1 MNMYPGSL
9 PFTLPL
15 LAISILTMG
24 MAIYAFHRP
33 KQPGSVTF
41 GWLTT
46 SMTVWSI
53 FYAYELLAPTLS
65 TKILAAKLEYIGIAS
80 IPVIWFIFALEYTG
94 HANWLT
100 RGRHFALMAFPT
112 LTFGL
117 SLTNEFH
124 HLMYTGT
131 GLDPQGYPTL
141 VILGYGSWFWV
152 HVAFSYSL
160 ILAGVMLYLVSYFQT
175 QRLFRQQM
183 SVMVFGSMLPLI
195 VNAVRLFT
203 PIPLHGFDLTPF
215 TFAFSGILLA
225 IGLFRFS
232 LIDLLPIAAPLVIE
246 NLPDAVV
253 VIDEHKRLVDLNPAG
268 RLWLKVG
275 NEAIGRNAHEIL
287 PLLEPVWQYWDAN
300 ETHIQLGFGEGDQ
313 RRLFDLS
320 ITPLRDSKNRMVG
333 RVIIARDVSREQM
346 LLAAERNHASQME
359 LLNEITNTALQMPDL
374 HQALQVLADQLSQLL
389 RADGASITL
398 WNDAEQRVISAT
410 AYGEY
415 RETNRDTK
423 LEPGENAMTASVLR
437 EGRPLAVEDVYD
449 TPYMNPQLA
458 PDVPIRSLL
467 GLPLIANERKMGAA
481 LISFNQRHQFTTEEI
496 ALGEQAAGQIALA
509 IYKAQLYETER
520 NHARQMELLNSITR
534 ASLDVTTLREM
545 LQTLADQTGELFQS
559 DGTFITLWDELE
571 QKTIPGAAYGELR
584 ETYPSMKFD
593 SKETTLT
600 GSVLRAGHP
609 LAVDDVFNTPHMS
622 ANIAAK
628 FPSRSLLALPLI
640 AHGQKLGA
648 ALISFNQ
655 PHHFTEQEIA
665 IGEQAAAQIAL
676 ALNKTQLLDTVSHR
690 IVQMGLLQEV
700 SRQMTES
707 LDVTEVC
714 QRTVDAMVNVF
725 GYDEAAISLLI
736 ENNELELTAIGG
748 TKDMGFSPGFRQKM
762 GQGIMGH
769 VAETLKPYF
778 SNDIIHDPYYYHP
791 SSQGSGS
798 AMGVPMLREGQ
809 LAGVVYIQSTPP
821 HAIIPDDLQTLQTL
835 ASHLVTA
842 MQKARLYENAHEHL
856 TSMTTLQS
864 VTETVTS
871 SLELGNIF
879 RTVIQLLKE
888 TYGYTYVSIYL
899 LNDSTLQLGA
909 QVGYPEELI
918 IREIPVN
925 MGITGRTVRTRQ
937 TQFIPNVR
945 ADPTFL
951 IASYDVE
958 SEICVPLLKN
968 NNILG
973 VLNIESASNRPL
985 TEKDVDL
992 LMSIAN
998 PVALAIDNAHLHA
1011 RATSLA
1017 LTDGMTGLFNRRAF
1031 DQSLEI
1037 ELARAKRYGH
1047 SLSLIIIDMD
1057 SFKIYNDT
1065 YGHPAGDERLKAI
1078 ANIMLDNV
1086 RDPDVAA
1093 RYGGEEFAII
1103 LPHTSK
1109 EGAILLAER
1118 LREISERQ
1126 APKELI
1132 DRAYIPGYTIS
1143 LGVATFPYDGITVP
1157 AILRAADNA
1166 EMNAKRLG
1174 KNRVCA
1180 AESSEKFSSEQA

>member
-1 MNMYPGSL
+1 MYPGSL
-9 PFTLPL
+9 PFALPL
-15 LAISILTMG
+15 LAVSVLTMG

-33 KQPGSVTF
+33 KQPGAVTF

-53 FYAYELLAPTLS
+53 FYAFELLAPSLVG
-65 TKILAAKLEYIGIAS
+65 KILAAKLEYIGIAS
-80 IPVIWFIFALEYTG
+80 IPVIWFIFALKYTG

-100 RGRHFALMAFPT
+100 PGKHIALIAFPA

-124 HLMYTGT
+124 HLIYTGT

-141 VILGYGSWFWV
+141 IILGYGIWFWG
-152 HVAFSYSL
+152 HVVFSYSL
-160 ILAGVMLYLVSYFQT
+160 VLAGVMLYLIAYFQT
-175 QRLFRQQM
+175 QHPFRQQM
-183 SVMVFGSMLPLI
+183 SVMVLGSILPLL

-215 TFAFSGILLA
+215 TFAFSGIFLA
-225 IGLFRFS
+225 IGLFRYG
-232 LIDLLPIAAPLVIE
+232 LIELIPIAAALVIE
-246 NLPDAVV
+246 NLRDAVV
-253 VIDEHKRLVDLNPAG
+253 VMDEHKRLVDLNPAAK
-268 RLWLKVG
+268 LWLRVG
-275 NEAIGRNAHEIL
+275 DEAIGRDAREIL
-287 PLLEPVWQYWDAN
+287 PLLEPIWQYWDAN
-300 ETHIQLGFGEGDQ
+300 ETHIQLDFGEGDQ
-313 RRLFDLS
+313 RQLFDIS
-320 ITPLRDSKNRMVG
+320 ITPLRDSKKSLTG

-346 LLAAERNHASQME
+346 LLAAERDHAGQTE

-374 HQALQVLADQLSQLL
+374 HQALQVLADQLSLLL
-389 RADGASITL
+389 RADGAFITL
-398 WNDAEQRVISAT
+398 WNDEEQRVIPAT

-415 RETNRDTK
+415 RETYKDMK
-423 LEPGENAMTASVLR
+423 LEPGENTMTASVLR

-458 PDVPIRSLL
+458 LDVPTRSLL

-496 ALGEQAAGQIALA
+496 SLGEQAAGQIALA
-509 IYKAQLYETER
+509 VYKAQLYETER
-520 NHARQMELLNSITR
+520 NHARQMERLNSITR
-534 ASLDVTTLREM
+534 ASLEITNFREM
-545 LQTLADQTGELFQS
+545 LQTLADEMGELLQS
-559 DGTFITLWDELE
+559 DGATITLWDELE
-571 QKTIPGAAYGELR
+571 QKTIPVAATGDLR
-584 ETYPSMKFD
+584 ETYPTMNFES
-593 SKETTLT
+593 SETTLT
-600 GSVLRAGHP
+600 ESVLRAGHA
-609 LAVDDVFNTPHMS
+609 LEVEDSFNTPYMS
-622 ANIAAK
+622 ASISAR
-628 FPSRSLLALPLI
+628 FPDRSLLALPLI
-640 AHGQKLGA
+640 AHEQKLGA
-648 ALISFNQ
+648 ALIIFHQ
-655 PHHFTEQEIA
+655 PHRFTRQEVA

-676 ALNKTQLLDTVSHR
+676 ALNKAQLLDTVSHR
-690 IVQMGLLQEV
+690 IVQLGLLQEV

-714 QRTVDAMVNVF
+714 QRTVDAMINVF
-725 GYDEAAISLLI
+725 GYDEAAISLLV
-736 ENNELELTAIGG
+736 EKNELELIAIGG
-748 TKDMGFSPGFRQKM
+748 TKDMGFSPGFRQYV

-769 VAETLKPYF
+769 VAETHNPYF

-791 SSQGSGS
+791 SSKGAGS

-809 LAGVVYIQSTPP
+809 LMGVVYVQSTPP
-821 HAIIPDDLQTLQTL
+821 HAIIPDDIQTLQTL

-842 MQKARLYENAHEHL
+842 IQKARLYANAHEHL

-871 SLELGNIF
+871 SLDLENIF
-879 RTVIQLLKE
+879 STVVQLLKE

-909 QVGYPEELI
+909 QAGYPQDLI
-918 IREIPVN
+918 IHEIPVN
-925 MGITGRTVRTRQ
+925 TGIAGRTVRTRQ

-945 ADPTFL
+945 IDPTFL

-968 NNILG
+968 DNILG
-973 VLNIESASNRPL
+973 VLNIESTSNRPL
-985 TEKDVDL
+985 TEKDVNL
-992 LMSIAN
+992 LTSFAS
-998 PVALAIDNAHLHA
+998 PVAMAIDNARLHA
-1011 RATSLA
+1011 RTTSLA

-1031 DQSLEI
+1031 DQVLET

-1047 SLSLIIIDMD
+1047 PLSLIILDMD

-1078 ANIMLDNV
+1078 ANIMLENV

-1103 LPHTSK
+1103 LPHTTK
-1109 EGAILLAER
+1109 EGAIFLAER
-1118 LREISERQ
+1118 LREISEGQ
-1126 APKELI
+1126 APGERI
-1132 DRAYIPGYTIS
+1132 DHTYIPGYTIS

-1174 KNRVCA
+1174 KNRVCS
-1180 AESSEKFSSEQA
+1180 AESSENFFSEQA